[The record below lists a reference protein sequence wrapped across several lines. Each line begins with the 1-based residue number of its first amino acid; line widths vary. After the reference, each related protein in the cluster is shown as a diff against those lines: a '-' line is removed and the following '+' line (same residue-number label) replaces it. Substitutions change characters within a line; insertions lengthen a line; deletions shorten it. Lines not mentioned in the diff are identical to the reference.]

1 MMTDPIADMLTRIR
15 NALGAGHENVQI
27 PSSGIK
33 KEIARILSEEG
44 YVQEFSVTERGSG
57 QEIDVVLKYTPGKRK
72 PVITGLERV
81 STPGRRVYCQ
91 KDDIPV
97 VLNGLGMAIVST
109 SQGLLTDQRCR
120 EAGVGGEVV
129 CKVW

>member
-44 YVQEFSVTERGSG
+44 YVQEYSVTERGSG
-57 QEIDVVLKYTPGKRK
+57 QEIDVVLKYTGKRK

-91 KDDIPV
+91 KDEVPI
-97 VLNGLGMAIVST
+97 VLNGLGVAIVST

>member
-15 NALGAGHENVQI
+15 NALAAGHESVQI

-44 YVQEFSVTERGSG
+44 YVQEYSVTERGSG
-57 QEIDVVLKYTPGKRK
+57 QEIDLVLKYTGKRK
-72 PVITGLERV
+72 PVISGLERV

-91 KDDIPV
+91 KDDIPI
-97 VLNGLGMAIVST
+97 VLNGLGVAIIST
-109 SQGLLTDQRCR
+109 SHGVLTDHRCR

>member
-44 YVQEFSVTERGSG
+44 YVQEYSVTERSSG
-57 QEIDVVLKYTPGKRK
+57 QEIDVVLKYTGKRK

-91 KDDIPV
+91 KDEIPI
-97 VLNGLGMAIVST
+97 VLNGLGVAIVST

>member
-1 MMTDPIADMLTRIR
+1 M
-15 NALGAGHENVQI
+15 E
-27 PSSGIK
+27 
-33 KEIARILSEEG
+33 
-44 YVQEFSVTERGSG
+44 YSVTERGSG
-57 QEIDVVLKYTPGKRK
+57 QEIDVVLKYSGKRK

-97 VLNGLGMAIVST
+97 VMNGLGVAIIST
-109 SQGLLTDQRCR
+109 SKGLLTDHRCR
-120 EAGVGGEVV
+120 DAGVGGEVV

>member
-44 YVQEFSVTERGSG
+44 YVQEYSVTERGSG
-57 QEIDVVLKYTPGKRK
+57 QEIDVVLKYTGKRK

-91 KDDIPV
+91 KDEVPI
-97 VLNGLGMAIVST
+97 VLNGLGVAIVST
-109 SQGLLTDQRCR
+109 SHGLLTGQRCR

>member
-44 YVQEFSVTERGSG
+44 YVQEYSVTERGSG
-57 QEIDVVLKYTPGKRK
+57 QEIDVVLKYTGKRK
-72 PVITGLERV
+72 PVITGIERI

-91 KDDIPV
+91 KDDVPV
-97 VLNGLGMAIVST
+97 VLNGLGVAIVST
-109 SQGLLTDQRCR
+109 SQGRCR
-120 EAGVGGEVV
+120 
-129 CKVW
+129 WRNYL

>member
-15 NALGAGHENVQI
+15 NALAAGHDNVQI

-44 YVQEFSVTERGSG
+44 YVQEYTVTERGSG
-57 QEIDVVLKYTPGKRK
+57 QEIDVVLKYTGKRK
-72 PVITGLERV
+72 PVITGLERI

-91 KDDIPV
+91 KDDVPV
-97 VLNGLGMAIVST
+97 VLNGLGVAIIST
-109 SQGLLTDQRCR
+109 SHGVLTDHRCR

>member
-15 NALGAGHENVQI
+15 NALTAGHENVQI

-44 YVQEFSVTERGSG
+44 YVQEYSVTERGSG
-57 QEIDVVLKYTPGKRK
+57 QEIDVVLKYTGNRK
-72 PVITGLERV
+72 PVITGIERV

-91 KDDIPV
+91 KDDIPI
-97 VLNGLGMAIVST
+97 VLNGLGVAIIST
-109 SQGLLTDQRCR
+109 SQGLLADHRCR
-120 EAGVGGEVV
+120 DAGVGGEVV

>member
-44 YVQEFSVTERGSG
+44 YVQEYSVTERGSG
-57 QEIDVVLKYTPGKRK
+57 QEIDVVLKYTGKRK

-81 STPGRRVYCQ
+81 SMPGRRVYCQ
-91 KDDIPV
+91 KDEVPI
-97 VLNGLGMAIVST
+97 VLNGLGVAIVST